1 MRNDVAFD
9 TSRYTS
15 LLLSRYQAMAD
26 VHQALP
32 LETDEHVVAVR
43 KAVREHAIDMKL
55 SLVDQTKLV
64 TAASELARNTIK
76 YGGGG
81 MVLLERLRDGLRS
94 GLRLVFADTGPG
106 IPDIELALRDGYTS
120 GNGLGLGLGGTK
132 RLVDDFTID
141 SRPGD
146 GTAVAII
153 KWKI

>member
-1 MRNDVAFD
+1 MILASPDI
-9 TSRYTS
+9 SRYHS
-15 LLLSRYQAMAD
+15 PLLTRYVSQAEL
-26 VHQALP
+26 HQVLP
-32 LETDEHVVAVR
+32 LESDEHVVAVR
-43 KAVREHAIDMKL
+43 KAVREQAIDMKL

-81 MVLLERLRDGLRS
+81 VVVLERLTDGLRK

-106 IPDIELALRDGYTS
+106 IADIELALRDGYTS
-120 GNGLGLGLGGTK
+120 GGGLGLGLGGTK
-132 RLVDDFTID
+132 RLADDFHID
-141 SRPGD
+141 SRPGE